1 MLEQLLQLVA
11 RGGVHSYKDLTTR
24 LSISLPLL
32 ETMLEDLAR
41 LGYLR
46 AVDAGCEG
54 HCTGCA
60 DGGCS
65 IAGPGRLWTLTTK
78 GADTAARLSTRPNS
92 EFTA

>member
-11 RGGVHSYKDLTTR
+11 QGGVHSYADLTTR
-24 LSISLPLL
+24 LSISQPLL
-32 ETMLEDLAR
+32 EAMLEDLAR

-60 DGGCS
+60 HDGCS
-65 IAGPGRLWTLTTK
+65 IAGPGRLWTLTTR
-78 GADTAARLSTRPNS
+78 GTETAARLPTHPDS
-92 EFTA
+92 ELTT